1 MARARQAAR
10 VTCDTTPLAG
20 LIDMAHAH
28 AMGEAARELMDEA
41 EFVGLRGDVR
51 MDAKENVRVVGERTL
66 HNYRINI

>member
-1 MARARQAAR
+1 
-10 VTCDTTPLAG
+10 
-20 LIDMAHAH
+20 
-28 AMGEAARELMDEA
+28 MDEA